1 MAAAPASPSA
11 AAHSRV
17 KVASVSSL
25 VTEDILQTLFGC
37 LGQVTDLRLYPSHT
51 EDGVQECQVEFA
63 DPSAALTALHLTGT
77 DLGDRTLFVT
87 ITAKTLTPHPLP
99 STPSLIT
106 NSLPSSS
113 HFGATISP
121 ATVDMLTRNPNI
133 NPSILQFDPQKAD
146 EISRTVYIG
155 NISTA
160 IGEPEL
166 RAYFISCGEI
176 VAVKMAGD
184 QGQVHRYA
192 FMEFANQEAAAKALQ
207 LNGMMVGERPVKV
220 NFAKNSITK
229 PVKRPDGPIL
239 NDPAMRRVA
248 EAQAAIAKKYS
259 ADDEQSDVKT
269 EITEDLKTDVKS
281 ETLKVVHLESRS
293 ASRKRSVD
301 RGWNRDRDRSR
312 GMHSRCLY
320 MGCLHHRK
328 PLLLS
333 YQIGG
338 LLVAGAFRVPQ
349 HTIAGAGIPGLDLAP
364 ARDPHTADIDIA
376 HVRGIDHTVVTT
388 SVAIMSAG
396 AIAKAIMKAMI
407 KYIHLAEAEKTI
419 QTAKNDIDFVVA
431 EMNAHQQSRAK
442 RDVDANAS
450 ESDSTA
456 AAAGTP
462 SRSSRRRARVEKS
475 NRRLTDEASDTSPRP
490 KEREETRSRSSKT
503 ARDML
508 PPEDTCPVK
517 QDTPTIK
524 KEATRSRSSETGR
537 DSLHSG
543 DIQSLK
549 HETPTVEK
557 ESPMN

>member
-1 MAAAPASPSA
+1 MAAAPTSPSA

-63 DPSAALTALHLTGT
+63 DPSAAQTALHLTGT

-87 ITAKTLTPHPLP
+87 ITAETLTPHPLP

-106 NSLPSSS
+106 NTLPSSS

-121 ATVDMLTRNPNI
+121 AAVDMLTRNPNI

-146 EISRTVYIG
+146 EISRTVYMG

-176 VAVKMAGD
+176 VAVKMAGE

-259 ADDEQSDVKT
+259 ADDEQSEVKT
-269 EITEDLKTDVKS
+269 EIKEDLKTDVKS

-312 GMHSRCLY
+312 DRRSPRRRRVSRSPTYDRRRRHSRSRSRSRSRSPY
-320 MGCLHHRK
+320 RRYRHRSRSRDR
-328 PLLLS
+328 S
-333 YQIGG
+333 Y
-338 LLVAGAFRVPQ
+338 R
-349 HTIAGAGIPGLDLAP
+349 
-364 ARDPHTADIDIA
+364 RDDERRYYERRRD
-376 HVRGIDHTVVTT
+376 RQSDHESNDQVHSPRRSREDDPDRKKRHRLRSSRDERATTV
-388 SVAIMSAG
+388 SAG
-396 AIAKAIMKAMI
+396 GDSEIPSTPAVDVSGKKR
-407 KYIHLAEAEKTI
+407 
-419 QTAKNDIDFVVA
+419 
-431 EMNAHQQSRAK
+431 SRAK
-442 RDVDANAS
+442 RDDDANAS

-475 NRRLTDEASDTSPRP
+475 NRRLTDETSDTSPRP

-524 KEATRSRSSETGR
+524 KEATRSRSSETVR
-537 DSLHSG
+537 DSLHSE
-543 DIQSLK
+543 DIQSVK

-557 ESPMN
+557 ESPVN